1 MLIAESKKTIWKN
14 SNVSNVYMYPY
25 VDFEGVEFY
34 VTLRYVIL
42 TKEGREEDLIFNNKE
57 EKEDDVL
64 SSSFSS
70 LLLKIKSS
78 SLPSFVKFT
87 YHNVT

>member
-64 SSSFSS
+64 SYSQT
-70 LLLKIKSS
+70 LLVVEHRVGSVDFLD
-78 SLPSFVKFT
+78 LPCLA
-87 YHNVT
+87 